1 MRARLN
7 PVLALCLVAC
17 ALVLVHSQYRSRR
30 LFVELERA
38 QAQTRQLEVEARQLQ
53 LEQSKLS
60 QHARIESV
68 AKRSNML
75 GVKPSDTVYLTPPEA
90 K

>member
-1 MRARLN
+1 MKVRLN
-7 PVLALCLVAC
+7 PILAACLVAC
-17 ALVLVHSQYRSRR
+17 ALYLVNSQYQSRR

-38 QAQTRQLEVEARQLQ
+38 QAQTRQLEIETRQLQ

-60 QHARIESV
+60 QHARIESL
-68 AKRSNML
+68 AKQNLNMI
-75 GVKPSDTVYLTPPEA
+75 GVKSSDTVYLTPEA

>member
-1 MRARLN
+1 MKARLN
-7 PVLALCLVAC
+7 PILALCLVAC
-17 ALVLVHSQYRSRR
+17 ALFLVHSQYQSRR

-38 QAQTRQLEVEARQLQ
+38 QAQTRQLEIEARQLQ

-68 AKRSNML
+68 AKRNLNML
-75 GVKPSDTVYLTPPEA
+75 GVKPSETVYLTLEA